1 LIVDDDNA
9 VKVFLLLFF
18 VVFVLKD
25 DNDND
30 NAVVAIV
37 RCNRKPVRGVL
48 DDDGTVTNAALGSVL
63 LQ

>member
-1 LIVDDDNA
+1 
-9 VKVFLLLFF
+9 VKVLLLLFL
-18 VVFVLKD
+18 VVFVLND
-25 DNDND
+25 DND